1 VLQYKATGAIW
12 YIVSRDDAAFT
23 LELGVGVYGDG
34 SDGAVTF
41 DGSTTLLTL
50 APSSSVYT
58 LTRDIYLADGSIINN
73 GVTIKTGG
81 FRVFCAG
88 TLTNN
93 GSILWNGNAAS
104 TTTGGAIIGSS
115 NSSINTFTGS
125 GTAIGTLGANGGTG
139 AGANGTAQTGAACA
153 GAQGGTGGTGTSGAG
168 GTGGTLNAFQASSL
182 QPRQLPF
189 AIYGQYR
196 KGDGSGYLVQG
207 GSGGG
212 AGGGDGSNSGGG
224 GGGGGGICIVAARLF
239 AGTGVIQARGGA
251 GGTPTLGNT
260 GGGGGGGGGWVVV
273 VSQSVVSAAIS
284 GQTIDANGGAAGSA
298 HGTGT
303 ANAAAGGN
311 GRTTILPA

>member
-1 VLQYKATGAIW
+1 
-12 YIVSRDDAAFT
+12 VSRDDAAFT

-168 GTGGTLNAFQASSL
+168 GTGGTLNAFQAS
-182 QPRQLPF
+182 
-189 AIYGQYR
+189 
-196 KGDGSGYLVQG
+196 
-207 GSGGG
+207 
-212 AGGGDGSNSGGG
+212 
-224 GGGGGGICIVAARLF
+224 
-239 AGTGVIQARGGA
+239 
-251 GGTPTLGNT
+251 PTLGNT